1 MFKPISKT
9 KNYKQIKPVNINGA
23 YFMMDNENYII
34 IKETNS
40 FILCSPENTDY
51 VLYVIRNKFYECFEL
66 IEDEV
71 EVDNNQLES
80 KSEFEVGDMVKITN
94 KYNHENS
101 TAGASYSYYPSF
113 FQENGFY
120 ELKNRYVEKGVKN
133 GIYNIFAIGR
143 HSLYPNP
150 IVYVLEKDNEIYLMS
165 NTYNEM
171 GKVKENNIMTQNNN
185 QLQTYE
191 NLYARLGDTLILSNG
206 LKLKVCKDFC
216 DRDTQYYKTVD
227 ISCNTNVTIGY
238 SEKDIKKLC
247 IGKKVWGY
255 GTDEFEIVD
264 IERKQVKVNKVKV
277 EQNVNTNSKQKV
289 FTYEMIPHSV
299 HWKVKYN
306 NKIIDQ
312 ETDSGSESYK
322 LITNGNNTIIIL
334 DDGCKGFAKCLPSD
348 EYNLDKGIDIAY
360 TKALIKSY
368 QKKLKELVK

>member
-9 KNYKQIKPVNINGA
+9 KKYKQIKPININGA

-40 FILCSPENTDY
+40 FILCLPENTDY
-51 VLYVIRNKFYECFEL
+51 VLYVMRNKFDECFEL
-66 IEDEV
+66 IEEKV
-71 EVDNNQLES
+71 E
-80 KSEFEVGDMVKITN
+80 
-94 KYNHENS
+94 EN
-101 TAGASYSYYPSF
+101 
-113 FQENGFY
+113 
-120 ELKNRYVEKGVKN
+120 
-133 GIYNIFAIGR
+133 
-143 HSLYPNP
+143 
-150 IVYVLEKDNEIYLMS
+150 D
-165 NTYNEM
+165 
-171 GKVKENNIMTQNNN
+171 IMTQMTQINN
-185 QLQTYE
+185 QLQTHE
-191 NLYARLGDTLILSNG
+191 NLHVRLGDTLILSNG
-206 LKLKVCKDFC
+206 LKLKVCKDYR

-238 SEKDIKKLC
+238 MEDDIKKLC

-264 IERKQVKVNKVKV
+264 IERKEIKKRKEKI
-277 EQNVNTNSKQKV
+277 EQNVNHNSKQKV
-289 FTYEMIPHSV
+289 FTYEMIPHNI

-306 NKIIDQ
+306 NVIIDQ

-322 LITNGNNTIIIL
+322 LITNGNNTTIIL